1 MAYLANIKHNS
12 LKYLTT
18 EDFYDYILAE
28 FGPFQMDAE
37 KIADQ
42 TKEYYADKKKQAE
55 DSGVTTVPTARPE
68 ASEPKAS
75 EPEVKEQDNGGK
87 EDDKEDSQTDA

>member
-68 ASEPKAS
+68 ADESKAS

-87 EDDKEDSQTDA
+87 EDDKEDSQADA

>member
-42 TKEYYADKKKQAE
+42 TKEYYANKKQQAE

-68 ASEPKAS
+68 ASES
-75 EPEVKEQDNGGK
+75 EVKEQDNGGK
-87 EDDKEDSQTDA
+87 EDNKEDSQAA